1 MDFKGK
7 ILKGIADWLVE
18 RGLSTANLSTVL
30 SEKDIV
36 SLVSYNFSNWYHLGR
51 SLDIDSSKLDALKV
65 DEHSEINRKLK
76 VFDYWMKRC
85 EDSATYEN
93 LVIALFTMNEIA
105 DIKCVLTFLSQKLG
119 VTRERQTEM
128 AIDGVYGELD
138 TEATPEA
145 SSRSDTSEYQSQPPF
160 PEFVCGCQKCSI
172 KDYLHTGCP
181 LAGKVENYPKLDI
194 KGLPLDD

>member
-1 MDFKGK
+1 M
-7 ILKGIADWLVE
+7 LVE

-51 SLDIDSSKLDALKV
+51 SLDIDSSKLEALKV
-65 DEHSEINRKLK
+65 DEHFEINRKLK

-105 DIKCVLTFLSQKLG
+105 DIKCVLTFLSKKLG
-119 VTRERQTEM
+119 VTKERQTGTC
-128 AIDGVYGELD
+128 I
-138 TEATPEA
+138 
-145 SSRSDTSEYQSQPPF
+145 
-160 PEFVCGCQKCSI
+160 
-172 KDYLHTGCP
+172 
-181 LAGKVENYPKLDI
+181 
-194 KGLPLDD
+194 